1 MHKFKLSLYPSN
13 VHKTEPNSFLLLLNY
28 RIVQMHFFFFK
39 NNLHT
44 IFFHVDVSHYPL
56 KSSPKMEFFLF
67 HHFYC
72 YTQTV
77 KKRDKL

>member
-56 KSSPKMEFFLF
+56 KSLNKIYLF
-67 HHFYC
+67 HNFYC

-77 KKRDKL
+77 KKWDQL